1 MGYDDHMD
9 YAERRGLEQALDE
22 VYSAIPDHV
31 REKYGTLAE
40 AVAAMADWPDKV
52 IKAIEAERER
62 MTPGASGYRG
72 LSSEGYVEG
81 LDFAEEAV
89 RNVE

>member
-22 VYSAIPDHV
+22 VYAAIPDHV
-31 REKYGTLAE
+31 REKHGTLAE
-40 AVAAMADWPDKV
+40 AVAAMADWPGKA
-52 IKAIEAERER
+52 IKAIEAERDR
-62 MTPGASGYRG
+62 VSPDG
-72 LSSEGYVEG
+72 LHYPSVDAYVEA

-89 RNVE
+89 RNA

>member
-9 YAERRGLEQALDE
+9 YDERHGLEQALDE
-22 VYSAIPDHV
+22 VYSAIPDYV
-31 REKYGTLAE
+31 REKHGTLAE

-52 IKAIEAERER
+52 IKVIEAERKR
-62 MTPGASGYRG
+62 IVPDMAPVPSAIGQ
-72 LSSEGYVEG
+72 YVEG